1 VINLKNIVISGKE
14 VCPIIEGGKGIN
26 GSDGRS
32 SGHFAKEGCVGTIS
46 LVSADYYDENGYL
59 DERKVINAVK
69 EIDEKLKTETD
80 GKKRTQLMFEQM
92 LRGLYLTQVQGY
104 L

>member
-1 VINLKNIVISGKE
+1 MI
-14 VCPIIEGGKGIN
+14 
-26 GSDGRS
+26 
-32 SGHFAKEGCVGTIS
+32 
-46 LVSADYYDENGYL
+46 DYYGENGL
-59 DERKVINAVK
+59 FDEKKVINAVK

-92 LRGLYLTQVQGY
+92 LRGLYLTQIKEY

>member
-1 VINLKNIVISGKE
+1 MI
-14 VCPIIEGGKGIN
+14 
-26 GSDGRS
+26 
-32 SGHFAKEGCVGTIS
+32 
-46 LVSADYYDENGYL
+46 DYYDENGIL
-59 DERKVINAVK
+59 DDKKVIKAVR

-92 LRGLYLTQVQGY
+92 LRGLYLTQTSGY

>member
-1 VINLKNIVISGKE
+1 MI
-14 VCPIIEGGKGIN
+14 
-26 GSDGRS
+26 
-32 SGHFAKEGCVGTIS
+32 
-46 LVSADYYDENGYL
+46 DYFDEHGLIDNN
-59 DERKVINAVK
+59 KVIKAVK

-80 GKKRTQLMFEQM
+80 KNKRTQLMFEQM